1 MSKYKLQNLNFNSVE
16 EFLDYLPDDERIIAD
31 YLRSIVLDCIPDVR
45 EKLAYNV
52 PYYYRHSRICFIW
65 PSSVPWGN
73 VPQYGVQLG
82 FCNGNLLT
90 DSDQYLEKGGRKK
103 VYVKTFVSIEEI
115 ETDYLRAF
123 LFEAIEVDEAIYEK
137 KRT

>member
-1 MSKYKLQNLNFNSVE
+1 VSKYKLQKLNFSSIE
-16 EFLDYLPDDERIIAD
+16 DFLSYLPDDEEVIVE
-31 YLRSIVLDCIPDVR
+31 YLRNIVLECIPDVR
-45 EKLAYNV
+45 EKLSYNV

-90 DSDQYLEKGGRKK
+90 DDDHYLEKGRRKK
-103 VYVKTFVSIEEI
+103 VYIKTFAEKSEI
-115 ETDYLRAF
+115 DVNLIKAYLYEAVEIDETLNSH
-123 LFEAIEVDEAIYEK
+123 
-137 KRT
+137 